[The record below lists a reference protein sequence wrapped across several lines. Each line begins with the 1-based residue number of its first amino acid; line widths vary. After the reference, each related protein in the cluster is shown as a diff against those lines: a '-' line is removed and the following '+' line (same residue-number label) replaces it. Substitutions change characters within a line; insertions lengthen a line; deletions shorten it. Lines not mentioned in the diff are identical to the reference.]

1 MGELERQIQDKRNEV
16 KQTLEDEQTERAL
29 AKETGEDQVLA
40 FANMLGELQAQ
51 QTTAKAII
59 DQLESG
65 THDMHQ
71 NLADV
76 KAALSGIISVQ
87 NKVIQN
93 LTAAISINQNNE
105 NEIAAA
111 EKNDVA
117 DHEDLITTLEKD
129 KEQMT
134 AHRVGAEDV
143 KKTEEATLANL
154 EANHQASV
162 DDLKVTLSDT
172 IEDLKQ
178 SRADQLEDFEAQK
191 LAKEKVLQM
200 EKGAHS
206 NDLASLKAQIDGLT
220 ESKAEAANDLQ
231 NIQEAHLS

>member
-1 MGELERQIQDKRNEV
+1 MG
-16 KQTLEDEQTERAL
+16 
-29 AKETGEDQVLA
+29 AKETGEDQVLT
-40 FANMLGELQAQ
+40 FENMLRELKAQ
-51 QTTAKAII
+51 QSTAKATL

-76 KAALSGIISVQ
+76 KAALSGIISVHT
-87 NKVIQN
+87 KAIQN

-134 AHRVGAEDV
+134 AHRVGAED
-143 KKTEEATLANL
+143 
-154 EANHQASV
+154 
-162 DDLKVTLSDT
+162 
-172 IEDLKQ
+172 LKQ

-200 EKGAHS
+200 EKEAHS

-220 ESKAEAANDLQ
+220 ESKAEAANHLQ
-231 NIQEAHLS
+231 DIRDEHLS